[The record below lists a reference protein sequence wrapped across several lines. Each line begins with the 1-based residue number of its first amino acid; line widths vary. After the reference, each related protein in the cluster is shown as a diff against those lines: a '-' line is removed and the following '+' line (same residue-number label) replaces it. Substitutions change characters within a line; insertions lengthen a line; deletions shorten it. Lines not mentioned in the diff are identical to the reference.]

1 MGHPCFFAVEETDD
15 PFVGIVE
22 KGVEAFADAQ
32 GFYLV
37 NDLPMLQY
45 LPPWLPGMGFLKVAE
60 EGYKVS
66 MDMYKKPYEMFK
78 KNFVGYALLVVI
90 EPKLI

>member
-1 MGHPCFFAVEETDD
+1 
-15 PFVGIVE
+15 
-22 KGVEAFADAQ
+22 
-32 GFYLV
+32 
-37 NDLPMLQY
+37 MLQY

>member
-1 MGHPCFFAVEETDD
+1 
-15 PFVGIVE
+15 
-22 KGVEAFADAQ
+22 
-32 GFYLV
+32 
-37 NDLPMLQY
+37 
-45 LPPWLPGMGFLKVAE
+45 MGFLKVAE

-78 KNFVGYALLVVI
+78 KNFVGSALLVVI